1 MVFARGNTRV
11 TSNPNDMGWSDLL
24 VSDAMMMMIADDIG
38 NKLVSPMN
46 SSHLN
51 PDANTTVLKP
61 CRIFTTP
68 HTCPRSHRPRNSSL
82 PTDSQWNNNRSH

>member
-11 TSNPNDMGWSDLL
+11 TSNPNDMGWST
-24 VSDAMMMMIADDIG
+24 ADDIG

-46 SSHLN
+46 SSRLN

-68 HTCPRSHRPRNSSL
+68 HTCPRSRRP
-82 PTDSQWNNNRSH
+82 